1 LGWVWDCLG
10 VAGGEP
16 GGEFLLEGH
25 VFFSFGFVII
35 VDGGVGRS

>member
-1 LGWVWDCLG
+1 MGWDGLV

-25 VFFSFGFVII
+25 VFFLFI
-35 VDGGVGRS
+35 VGGGGVGGWLG